1 MEGFEL
7 RRFSFVAKKKK
18 LSKKQPHP
26 KTDSLLS
33 AAWTEIMNGSTVVE
47 GGELVQ
53 DVKDDIVMLAS
64 KESLQLLQ
72 QNNFQVFG
80 DGTFKYAPKGYF
92 QMYTL
97 HILNNN
103 IYTPVVYFLLK
114 NKKQG
119 TYRTMFRLLKSH
131 CPDLWENGGNSL

>member
-1 MEGFEL
+1 
-7 RRFSFVAKKKK
+7 
-18 LSKKQPHP
+18 
-26 KTDSLLS
+26 
-33 AAWTEIMNGSTVVE
+33 MNGSTVVE

-53 DVKDDIVMLAS
+53 DFKDDIVMLAS

-97 HILNNN
+97 LILNNN
-103 IYTPVVYFLLK
+103 IYTPVVYFYWKIKCRELIE
-114 NKKQG
+114 QCSDFSEV
-119 TYRTMFRLLKSH
+119 TA
-131 CPDLWENGGNSL
+131 